1 MLVQVSSGILPYSAL
16 DSTFLI
22 FSIFLLHH
30 RIIKLDTQI
39 EFLALGAIDAS
50 LGGGINVL
58 IRWRCGECA
67 IRLVIFYRSMYGCF
81 QTLSG
86 KMYRLIF
93 YFATNIFS
101 ISMSKNSPKSYIEN
115 LCFCAKLSAK
125 KSQFI
130 FIISR
135 VIEDPENGPNPSR
148 KWAQKFLFCK
158 NRFSGE

>member
-86 KMYRLIF
+86 KMYRLI
-93 YFATNIFS
+93 YCFATNIFANS
-101 ISMSKNSPKSYIEN
+101 LTKNSPKSTLKI
-115 LCFCAKLSAK
+115 FSFSAK
-125 KSQFI
+125 FSI
-130 FIISR
+130 
-135 VIEDPENGPNPSR
+135 
-148 KWAQKFLFCK
+148 K
-158 NRFSGE
+158 NHNFSG

>member
-101 ISMSKNSPKSYIEN
+101 ISMSKNSPKSTLKIYVFLRNFRSKIT
-115 LCFCAKLSAK
+115 
-125 KSQFI
+125 I
-130 FIISR
+130 FRGETYISR
-135 VIEDPENGPNPSR
+135 VIDDALSEMGPDIFFCR
-148 KWAQKFLFCK
+148 KIVFL
-158 NRFSGE
+158 